1 MVLSS
6 QLDAHIV
13 RIYLVEKKSALIIL
27 YVHSKEIKY
36 LQVVGYR
43 APPAY
48 IYIYT
53 MKITPSH

>member
-48 IYIYT
+48 IYIQ
-53 MKITPSH
+53 